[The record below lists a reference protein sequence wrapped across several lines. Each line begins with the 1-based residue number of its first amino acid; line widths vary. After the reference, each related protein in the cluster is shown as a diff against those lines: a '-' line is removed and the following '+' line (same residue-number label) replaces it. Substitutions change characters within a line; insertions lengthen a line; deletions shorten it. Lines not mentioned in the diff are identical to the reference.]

1 MDVFL
6 IGIYDDGML
15 FWFVDPADVKLIGD
29 YDDAMEA
36 RAKVARF
43 KVEGREC
50 VDLDELLQLSARGK
64 INVVGTIEGTH
75 Y

>member
-15 FWFVDPADVKLIGD
+15 YRFIDPADMELVD
-29 YDDAMEA
+29 DHADAMEA
-36 RAKVARF
+36 LGKVSPM
-43 KVEGREC
+43 KIEGHLY
-50 VDLDELLQLSARGK
+50 VDLDQLLDIVARGK
-64 INVVGTIEGTH
+64 INVVGTLEGQS